1 MNKAVFADLDGTL
14 INTKS
19 GKTFPENVN
28 DWILDLTVLDTM
40 YAYMFKNLIG
50 TLCIVS
56 NQGGVESG
64 YITRDEVMA
73 KLSNIKLAIEEYF
86 LDKYSYN
93 LKIDFA
99 ASFTNDPTDFMRKP
113 NPGLGYKLAIANNL
127 VLSQCIMI
135 GDASGREGDHSDV
148 DEGFAS
154 NCIMNYFDVES
165 FVMFFS
171 PNKLYRNP
179 IDNEPKFKE

>member
-14 INTKS
+14 VRSKS
-19 GKTFPENVN
+19 GKKYPENTD
-28 DWILDLTVLDTM
+28 DWILDLTLLDAI
-40 YAYMFKNLIG
+40 YAYMFRNLSG
-50 TLCIVS
+50 TLCIIS
-56 NQGGVESG
+56 NEEGVEAG
-64 YITRDEVMA
+64 MVTRDNVMA
-73 KLSNIKLAIEEYF
+73 RLTKIKNAIADYF

-127 VLSQCIMI
+127 ILSQCIMI
-135 GDASGREGDHSDV
+135 GDSSGREDDSSDI

-154 NCIMNYFDVES
+154 NCVMNYFDVEN
-165 FVMFFS
+165 FVMFYS
-171 PNKLYRNP
+171 PNEIYRNP
-179 IDNEPKFKE
+179 IKNEFI